1 MGNRLIILG
10 FPLWFPLLLTG
21 LILALV
27 FYLLIWIL
35 VIVSYA
41 VEASL
46 IVASVGALVVFIAS
60 MAGGQFNLI
69 SLGISIMCAG
79 GAALFLFVC
88 YWATKGTLKFTKFL
102 SINMKPVI
110 LIPIILGSAL
120 LITGGVIL
128 GLGIKNSVSSN
139 DVVTNEFK
147 IEEEVSKFDIDIDTA
162 NLEFKVAEGD
172 AKVVLQE
179 KKRLLHE
186 TSLTDGVLKI
196 TTAGQRQC

>member
-1 MGNRLIILG
+1 MTKQEFLDALRKYLTGLPQDEIEERISFYSEMIDDEVADGKTEEEVIAQIGSIDDVVMEIAGGIPLVKLVKEKIKPKRKLKAWEIVLLILG

-21 LILALV
+21 LILAFV

-88 YWATKGTLKFTKFL
+88 YWATKGTFKFTKFL
-102 SINMKPVI
+102 SRK
-110 LIPIILGSAL
+110 
-120 LITGGVIL
+120 
-128 GLGIKNSVSSN
+128 IKQSFIRK
-139 DVVTNEFK
+139 D
-147 IEEEVSKFDIDIDTA
+147 
-162 NLEFKVAEGD
+162 
-172 AKVVLQE
+172 Q
-179 KKRLLHE
+179 
-186 TSLTDGVLKI
+186 
-196 TTAGQRQC
+196 

>member
-1 MGNRLIILG
+1 MTKQEFLDALRKYLTGLPQDEIEERISFYSEMIDDEVADGKSEEEVIEQIGSIDDVVMEIAGGIPLVKLVKEKIKPKRKLKAWEIVLLILG

-41 VEASL
+41 VEASM

-60 MAGGQFNLI
+60 LAGGQFNLI

-79 GAALFLFVC
+79 GAGLFLFVC

-102 SINMKPVI
+102 SRK
-110 LIPIILGSAL
+110 
-120 LITGGVIL
+120 
-128 GLGIKNSVSSN
+128 IKQSFIRK
-139 DVVTNEFK
+139 D
-147 IEEEVSKFDIDIDTA
+147 
-162 NLEFKVAEGD
+162 
-172 AKVVLQE
+172 Q
-179 KKRLLHE
+179 
-186 TSLTDGVLKI
+186 
-196 TTAGQRQC
+196 

>member
-1 MGNRLIILG
+1 MTKQEFLDALRKYLTGLPQDEIEERISFYSEMIDDEVADGKSEEEVIEQIGSIDDVVMEIAGGIPLVKLVKEKIKPKRKLKAWEIVLLILG

-21 LILALV
+21 LVLALV

-46 IVASVGALVVFIAS
+46 IVASVGSLVVFIAS

-69 SLGISIMCAG
+69 SLGVSIMCAG

-102 SINMKPVI
+102 SRK
-110 LIPIILGSAL
+110 
-120 LITGGVIL
+120 
-128 GLGIKNSVSSN
+128 IKQSFIRK
-139 DVVTNEFK
+139 D
-147 IEEEVSKFDIDIDTA
+147 
-162 NLEFKVAEGD
+162 
-172 AKVVLQE
+172 Q
-179 KKRLLHE
+179 
-186 TSLTDGVLKI
+186 
-196 TTAGQRQC
+196 

>member
-1 MGNRLIILG
+1 MTKQEFLDALRKYLTGLPQDEIEERISFYSEMIDDEVADGKSEEEVIAQIGSIDDVVMEIAGGIPLVKLVKEKIKAWEIVLLILG

-102 SINMKPVI
+102 SIK
-110 LIPIILGSAL
+110 
-120 LITGGVIL
+120 
-128 GLGIKNSVSSN
+128 IKKSFIRK
-139 DVVTNEFK
+139 D
-147 IEEEVSKFDIDIDTA
+147 
-162 NLEFKVAEGD
+162 
-172 AKVVLQE
+172 Q
-179 KKRLLHE
+179 
-186 TSLTDGVLKI
+186 
-196 TTAGQRQC
+196 

>member
-1 MGNRLIILG
+1 MTKQEFLDALRKYLTGLPQDEIEERISFYSEMIDDEVADGKSEEEVIEQIGSIDDVVMEIAGGIPLVKLVKEKIKPKRKLKAWEIVLLILG

-21 LILALV
+21 LIIALV

-46 IVASVGALVVFIAS
+46 IVASVGSLVVFVAS

-102 SINMKPVI
+102 SRK
-110 LIPIILGSAL
+110 
-120 LITGGVIL
+120 
-128 GLGIKNSVSSN
+128 IKQS
-139 DVVTNEFK
+139 FIRK
-147 IEEEVSKFDIDIDTA
+147 
-162 NLEFKVAEGD
+162 
-172 AKVVLQE
+172 
-179 KKRLLHE
+179 
-186 TSLTDGVLKI
+186 
-196 TTAGQRQC
+196 GQ

>member
-1 MGNRLIILG
+1 MTKQEFLDALRKYLTGLPQDEIEERISFYSEMIDDEVADGKSEEEVIEQIGSIDDVVMEIAGGIPLVKLVKEKIKPKRKLKAWEIVLLILG

-21 LILALV
+21 LIIALV

-46 IVASVGALVVFIAS
+46 IVASVGSLVVFIAS

-102 SINMKPVI
+102 SRK
-110 LIPIILGSAL
+110 
-120 LITGGVIL
+120 
-128 GLGIKNSVSSN
+128 IKQSFIRK
-139 DVVTNEFK
+139 D
-147 IEEEVSKFDIDIDTA
+147 
-162 NLEFKVAEGD
+162 
-172 AKVVLQE
+172 Q
-179 KKRLLHE
+179 
-186 TSLTDGVLKI
+186 
-196 TTAGQRQC
+196 

>member
-1 MGNRLIILG
+1 MTKQEFLDALRKYLTGLPQDEIEERISFYSEMIDDEVADGKSEEEVIEQIGSIDDVVMEIAGGIPLVKLVKEKIKPKRKLKAWEIVLLILG

-21 LILALV
+21 LIIALV

-46 IVASVGALVVFIAS
+46 IVASVGSLVVFVAS

-102 SINMKPVI
+102 SRK
-110 LIPIILGSAL
+110 
-120 LITGGVIL
+120 
-128 GLGIKNSVSSN
+128 IKQSFIRK
-139 DVVTNEFK
+139 D
-147 IEEEVSKFDIDIDTA
+147 
-162 NLEFKVAEGD
+162 
-172 AKVVLQE
+172 Q
-179 KKRLLHE
+179 
-186 TSLTDGVLKI
+186 
-196 TTAGQRQC
+196 

>member
-1 MGNRLIILG
+1 MTKQEFLDALRKYLTGLPQDEIEERISFYSEMIDDEVADGKTEEEVIAQIGSIDDVVMEIAGGIPLVKLVKEKIKPRRKPKAWEIVLLILG

-21 LILALV
+21 LVLALV

-46 IVASVGALVVFIAS
+46 IVASVGSLVVFVAS

-102 SINMKPVI
+102 SRK
-110 LIPIILGSAL
+110 
-120 LITGGVIL
+120 
-128 GLGIKNSVSSN
+128 IKQSFIRK
-139 DVVTNEFK
+139 D
-147 IEEEVSKFDIDIDTA
+147 
-162 NLEFKVAEGD
+162 
-172 AKVVLQE
+172 Q
-179 KKRLLHE
+179 
-186 TSLTDGVLKI
+186 
-196 TTAGQRQC
+196 